1 MKPSMLHGTGSAF
14 YLYDRDNDGDKQNVF
29 DEWNSMT
36 IVPSHHHEPIV
47 TRMSQDTL
55 GDEGNW

>member
-1 MKPSMLHGTGSAF
+1 MKPSMLRGTGSAF
-14 YLYDRDNDGDKQNVF
+14 YLYERDNTIDKQKVF

-47 TRMSQDTL
+47 TRISYDTL
-55 GDEGNW
+55 G